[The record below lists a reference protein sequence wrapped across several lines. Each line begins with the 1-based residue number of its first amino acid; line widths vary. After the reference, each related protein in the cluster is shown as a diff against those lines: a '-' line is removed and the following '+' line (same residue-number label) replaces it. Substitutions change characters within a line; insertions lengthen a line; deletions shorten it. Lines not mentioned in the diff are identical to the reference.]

1 MDSILTTIILPPSRN
16 LLTLLDFCYAI
27 TLIIYLPF
35 FAMTVGSVTLSVFY
49 RLISGNNPANREFA
63 REILLQIFPERH
75 YGILYGAVPVFT
87 IVVVYAQSLYK
98 ADIHVVGFM
107 FWGVITTFLGYYF
120 FYRYRSCLREEH
132 LLEQVEEIESAPVA
146 LLEQVRTRKS
156 TVSYTLSWMMIF
168 APLFIYWSAYLIIG
182 AMEVVLHPQHWA
194 ETVSSWQFLTF
205 AGFWWKFLFFLSAC
219 FAVTG
224 AGILFFM
231 CQQYDKL
238 SDEAYE
244 LSKANGSVCGLYGGA
259 LLPLLGLFYSFSL
272 SDAAYSK
279 TFVVLT
285 LVALFFLF
293 LAVARLASAARSS
306 HRRGGSYTA
315 FVLLVIVFSL
325 TSMGDA
331 VAKKSATYS
340 HTESV
345 LGTAN
350 TKKTE
355 AKTENNY

>member
-35 FAMTVGSVTLSVFY
+35 FAMTVGSLTVSVFY
-49 RLISGNNPANREFA
+49 RLISNGNPARREFA
-63 REILLQIFPERH
+63 RELLLQVFPERH
-75 YGILYGAVPVFT
+75 YGMLYGAVPVFT

-107 FWGVITTFLGYYF
+107 FWGLITTILGFYF
-120 FYRYRSCLREEH
+120 FYRYRTSLREEH
-132 LLEQVEEIESAPVA
+132 LLEQVENLENVPLA
-146 LLEQVRTRKS
+146 LQEQVHSRKA

-168 APLFIYWSAYLIIG
+168 APVFIYWSAYLMIG

-194 ETVSSWQFLTF
+194 ETYSSWQFLTF

-231 CQQYDKL
+231 CKQYDKL
-238 SDEAYE
+238 TDEGYE
-244 LSKANGSVCGLYGGA
+244 LTKTCGSICGLYGAA
-259 LLPLLGLFYSFSL
+259 LLPILGLCYSFTL
-272 SDAAYSK
+272 TDEAYSK
-279 TFVVLT
+279 SFVIFSIA
-285 LVALFFLF
+285 ALFFLF
-293 LAVARLASAARSS
+293 LATARLASAARAS

-315 FVLLVIVFSL
+315 FALIIIVFTL
-325 TSMGDA
+325 TSMGDT
-331 VAKKSATYS
+331 VAKKSATYQ

-345 LGTAN
+345 LN
-350 TKKTE
+350 TDTKAKIENKTE
-355 AKTENNY
+355 ETY

>member
-1 MDSILTTIILPPSRN
+1 MDSLLTTIILPPSRN

-35 FAMTVGSVTLSVFY
+35 FAMTLGSLTLSVFY
-49 RLISGNNPANREFA
+49 RLISDGSPARKEFA
-63 REILLQIFPERH
+63 RELLLQVFPERH
-75 YGILYGAVPVFT
+75 YGILYGAIPVFT

-107 FWGVITTFLGYYF
+107 FWGIITTLLGFYF

-132 LLEQVEEIESAPVA
+132 LLEQVEGLDNVPASLREEIE
-146 LLEQVRTRKS
+146 TRKS
-156 TVSYTLSWMMIF
+156 TVTYTLSWMMIF

-182 AMEVVLHPQHWA
+182 AMEVVLHPQYWA
-194 ETVSSWQFLTF
+194 ETSSSWQYLTF

-224 AGILFFM
+224 AGVLFFM
-231 CQQYDKL
+231 CKQYDKL
-238 SDEAYE
+238 TDEGYE
-244 LSKANGSVCGLYGGA
+244 LAKSCGSICGLYGAA
-259 LLPLLGLFYSFSL
+259 LLPILGLFYGFTL
-272 SDAAYSK
+272 SSAAYSK
-279 TFVVLT
+279 SFVILA
-285 LVALFFLF
+285 VATLFFLF
-293 LAVARLASAARSS
+293 LAVARLASAARAS

-315 FVLLVIVFSL
+315 FALVIIVFTL

-331 VAKKSATYS
+331 VAKKSATYK

-345 LGTAN
+345 LSGSQTA
-350 TKKTE
+350 KI
-355 AKTENNY
+355 ENNTEDTY